1 MLFVVIK
8 IVTTRRI
15 RQTPG
20 NAIHTF
26 AGVQLRL
33 ACADYMQEAGR
44 PEPTGH
50 AVVTDA
56 YNLPSRHVV
65 HTVGPIANGLPTP
78 QHRDQLA
85 SCYRACLDAAAA
97 AGDTSIAFCCISTGV
112 FDFPQDEACAIAV
125 RTVRDW
131 LDSAAGGARTGV
143 PFVRVLAVIFGFS
156 WITYAKSLVFLKA
169 FDKFSDPAK
178 AMEQPT
184 YINSSASL

>member
-15 RQTPG
+15 RQTPSK
-20 NAIHTF
+20 AIHTF
-26 AGVQLRL
+26 AGIQLRL
-33 ACADYMQEAGR
+33 ACADYMQKAGR

-56 YNLPSRHVV
+56 YNLPSRHVI
-65 HTVGPIANGLPTP
+65 HTVGPIANGRPTL

-112 FDFPQDEACAIAV
+112 FGFPPGRSMCDCGAYRARLARFGSWRSTHRRAV
-125 RTVRDW
+125 RHLHRIH
-131 LDSAAGGARTGV
+131 R
-143 PFVRVLAVIFGFS
+143 PR
-156 WITYAKSLVFLKA
+156 
-169 FDKFSDPAK
+169 
-178 AMEQPT
+178 
-184 YINSSASL
+184 

>member
-15 RQTPG
+15 RQTPS

-26 AGVQLRL
+26 AGIQLRL

-112 FDFPQDEACAIAV
+112 
-125 RTVRDW
+125 
-131 LDSAAGGARTGV
+131 
-143 PFVRVLAVIFGFS
+143 PFVIF
-156 WITYAKSLVFLKA
+156 TVFTDRDEELYH
-169 FDKFSDPAK
+169 DLLDR
-178 AMEQPT
+178 
-184 YINSSASL
+184 

>member
-112 FDFPQDEACAIAV
+112 FGFPQDEACAIAV

-131 LDSAAGGARTGV
+131 LDSAAGGAHTGV
-143 PFVRVLAVIFGFS
+143 PFVIF
-156 WITYAKSLVFLKA
+156 TVFTDRDEELYH
-169 FDKFSDPAK
+169 DLLDR
-178 AMEQPT
+178 
-184 YINSSASL
+184 